1 MTKQRMRRLHLII
14 IVCLLT
20 ALTALGQEL
29 TVSLSYTRAG
39 KSKKDL
45 PSSRDTL
52 EPPMYKGF
60 EDTPPVPQSLC
71 TFKAFVHRGF
81 KGITGGREVF
91 FRVCVTPE
99 CRIEPRPVVLCCTPP
114 GDAVQEIFLRRAEN
128 GLAPCNN
135 CPDDMLP
142 CTE

>member
-14 IVCLLT
+14 ILCLLT

-52 EPPMYKGF
+52 ETPMYKGF
-60 EDTPPVPQSLC
+60 E
-71 TFKAFVHRGF
+71 A
-81 KGITGGREVF
+81 REVCPQDLPYTS
-91 FRVCVTPE
+91 RSTSC
-99 CRIEPRPVVLCCTPP
+99 
-114 GDAVQEIFLRRAEN
+114 IFL
-128 GLAPCNN
+128 
-135 CPDDMLP
+135 
-142 CTE
+142 